1 MHCFWSLS
9 VTGTVRS
16 VGLGPDASCESLNF
30 LRHHCY
36 SDTYLTRLGESN
48 IRKHLPRYTTYNTPP
63 VKGFLLVWEDLNII
77 VIKFVVS
84 HSLFSLEFHIL

>member
-1 MHCFWSLS
+1 M
-9 VTGTVRS
+9 
-16 VGLGPDASCESLNF
+16 
-30 LRHHCY
+30 
-36 SDTYLTRLGESN
+36 RLGESN